1 MAADSQP
8 SLWLATA
15 RRRAADEAE
24 FAVVG
29 GGIVGLS
36 TAYWLGKAG
45 KRVVLLEAGGIACR
59 ASGRNA
65 GFLMTG
71 TPEPYAELVGAIG
84 EAAARRLW
92 ETSRENRELLRSEL
106 LDDGRIDCGFLPEGS
121 WIAALAGSQGS
132 GQEEELR
139 ASAGALAAL
148 GFDLE
153 WREAAEVRRAS
164 GSERLA
170 GAIFQPRDGGLQ
182 PVELCRGL
190 ARLSGAEIRTGFAVR
205 EIAPAGDRVR
215 LAGEAGEVVA
225 ERAVLALNAYA
236 GTLLPHLAS
245 EVRPVRG
252 QMLALGGPP
261 SIPSPERDLP
271 GVWYV
276 NEGYEYVRQLGDG
289 TLVAGGCRWAARDV
303 EVGTAETPTATVQG
317 ALERFLSDAFP
328 RFAGRPV
335 RQRWA
340 GTMAFT
346 SDGLPRIGEV
356 PGLPAAIY
364 AAGFNG
370 HGMSLGFATG
380 RYLARRALGETSEP
394 LFPPAAGAARSK
406 MG

>member
-8 SLWLATA
+8 SLWLSTA
-15 RRRAADEAE
+15 RREAVDEVE
-24 FAVVG
+24 VAVVG

-36 TAYWLGKAG
+36 TAYWLGRSG
-45 KRVVLLEAGGIACR
+45 RRVAVLEAGGLACR

-71 TPEPYAELVGAIG
+71 TPEPYAELTGSIG

-92 ETSRENRELLRSEL
+92 EISRENRELLRGEL
-106 LDDGRIDCGFLPEGS
+106 LDTGRVDCGFLPEGS
-121 WIAALAGSQGS
+121 WIAAIAGT

-139 ASAGALAAL
+139 ASATSLAAL
-148 GFDLE
+148 GFDLQ

-164 GSERLA
+164 GSDRLG

-182 PVELCRGL
+182 PVELCRGI
-190 ARLSGAEIRTGFAVR
+190 ARLSGAAIRTGFAVR
-205 EIAPAGDRVR
+205 QMEPAGDRVR
-215 LAGEAGEVVA
+215 LVAEAGEVVA
-225 ERAVLALNAYA
+225 ERVVLALNAYA
-236 GTLLPHLAS
+236 GALLPHLAG

-252 QMLALGGPP
+252 QMLALAPLAPTAG
-261 SIPSPERDLP
+261 RDLP

-276 NEGYEYVRQLGDG
+276 NEGYEYLRQLGDG
-289 TLVAGGCRWAARDV
+289 TVVVGGCRWAAREV

-317 ALERFLSDAFP
+317 ALERFLGDAFP

-356 PGLPAAIY
+356 PGLPNAIY

-380 RYLARRALGETSEP
+380 RYLARRAMGETTEP
-394 LFPPAAGAARSK
+394 LFPEATISPPA
-406 MG
+406 

>member
-15 RRRAADEAE
+15 RREAADEVE
-24 FAVVG
+24 VAVVG

-36 TAYWLGKAG
+36 TAYWLGRAG
-45 KRVVLLEAGGIACR
+45 RRVAVLEAGGLACR

-71 TPEPYAELVGAIG
+71 TPEPYAELAGSIG

-92 ETSRENRELLRSEL
+92 ETSRENRELLRGEL
-106 LDDGRIDCGFLPEGS
+106 LDTGRVDCGFLPEGS
-121 WIAALAGSQGS
+121 WIAALSGT

-139 ASAGALAAL
+139 ASAEALSAL

-153 WREAAEVRRAS
+153 WREEAEVRRAS
-164 GSERLA
+164 GSERLS

-182 PVELCRGL
+182 PVELCRGI
-190 ARLSGAEIRTGFAVR
+190 ARLSGASIKTGFAVR
-205 EIAPAGDRVR
+205 RMEPAGDRVR
-215 LAGEAGEVVA
+215 LVAEAGEVVA
-225 ERAVLALNAYA
+225 ERVVLALNAYA
-236 GTLLPHLAS
+236 GALLPHLAG

-252 QMLALGGPP
+252 QMLALAPLAPTAGR
-261 SIPSPERDLP
+261 ELP

-276 NEGYEYVRQLGDG
+276 NEGYEYLRQLADG
-289 TLVAGGCRWAARDV
+289 TVVVGGCRWAAREV

-317 ALERFLSDAFP
+317 ALERFLTDAFP

-356 PGLPAAIY
+356 PGLPNAIY

-380 RYLARRALGETSEP
+380 RYLARRAMGETAEP
-394 LFPPAAGAARSK
+394 LFPATSAAR
-406 MG
+406 

>member
-1 MAADSQP
+1 MDGSQP
-8 SLWLATA
+8 SLWLQTA
-15 RRRAADEAE
+15 RREEFE

-36 TAYWLGKAG
+36 TAYWLGRAG
-45 KRVVLLEAGGIACR
+45 RKVAVLEAGGLACR

-92 ETSRENRELLRSEL
+92 ETSRENRELLRAEL
-106 LDDGRIDCGFLPEGS
+106 LDSGRLDCGFLPEGS
-121 WIAALAGSQGS
+121 WIAAIAGS
-132 GQEEELR
+132 GQEEELK
-139 ASAGALAAL
+139 ASAEALAKL

-164 GSERLA
+164 GSERLG
-170 GAIFQPRDGGLQ
+170 GAIFQPRDGGLH
-182 PVELCRGL
+182 PVELCRGI
-190 ARLSGAEIRTGFAVR
+190 ARLSGAAIKTGFAVR
-205 EIAPAGDRVR
+205 GIEPAGGDRVR
-215 LAGEAGEVVA
+215 LVAEAGEVVA
-225 ERAVLALNAYA
+225 EGAVLALNAYA
-236 GTLLPHLAS
+236 GALLPHLAA

-252 QMLALGGPP
+252 QMLALEPP
-261 SIPSPERDLP
+261 APRPSERELP

-276 NEGYEYVRQLGDG
+276 NEGYEYLRQLGDG
-289 TLVAGGCRWAARDV
+289 TLVLGGCRWAAREV

-317 ALERFLSDAFP
+317 ALERFLADAFP

-335 RQRWA
+335 AARWA

-356 PGLPAAIY
+356 PGVPGAIY

-380 RYLARRALGETSEP
+380 RYLARRALGESAEP
-394 LFPPAAGAARSK
+394 LFPEAVRSPAP
-406 MG
+406 